1 MYRKIFLDKPFI
13 QITIPMAI
21 GIVFCYYTKL
31 NIEFIG
37 IGLVTLLSIYIFLL
51 FRNKKTNYIIYL
63 LFFVLG
69 LFLLYEKTEKS
80 VIVPY
85 IGKEVEIE
93 GVVLQLKDTE
103 EYSNIILKGE
113 YISIDGVRRNIEEKI
128 MLRVYGDLKVD
139 TGYKLIVSGIL
150 KQPKRNT
157 NPKLFNYKLYLE
169 TNDIFTIINTNDCRV
184 KILSKGNLSAGEE
197 LRKKFKNSVE
207 ETFYKYLNIEKSEL
221 MMSIMLGDMTYLDE
235 NNQIKYRDLGLA
247 HLMAISGLHIGIISA
262 FLMSLLL
269 IIGINRR
276 ISYVIT
282 VFIIWFYGYLIGFP
296 PSVLRALIMCTL
308 LFYSEIINRP
318 YDNVNTLCFAAFILL
333 IYNPLWLFN
342 VGFQLSFL
350 ATFSLMIFSKILRDK
365 FYPYRGKLCTSLY
378 GILAVQVGICPVL
391 AYYFNSISLVSVLAN
406 LLLIPIM
413 SVAVI
418 LGFMLYFASFIS
430 DFLAVILGGILNFL
444 LSIENIVSN
453 YIHLLPMGII
463 RVKSPD
469 VLEITL
475 YYIITFCLFEIIEI
489 KKFAYLI
496 KRSYFYALV
505 IFMLVFTVLP
515 LTRNQVV
522 LRFIDVGQGD
532 SMLLQTCSKNFLI
545 DTGGNLFGNFDIGRN
560 ILVPYLVKNG
570 IFTLDGVFITHFH
583 EDHAKSLPFLMDNI
597 KVKKLFIGYE
607 REENKLYS
615 DCIEGARLHH
625 IPIYK
630 INDGDTLRIGK
641 DVYIKA
647 LNPSDEVISMYKD
660 NENNLSLV
668 LLLNSFNYKTLLTG
682 DIEGEVEKLLVEKS
696 EKINFLKVPHHGSNT
711 SSSEEF
717 LDSFSPSYAF
727 IMVGN
732 NNFGHPNEDVL
743 NRYEERGIK
752 VFRTD
757 KSGLITLKI
766 TSKDYC
772 IDEFIR
778 EKDIFR
784 DIVIKYE
791 LEINMLLLYTILWY
805 IIISIDSHL
814 NEELN
819 KYDLSRFYNRY

>member
-21 GIVFCYYTKL
+21 GIVFCYYIKF
-31 NIEFIG
+31 NINFIL
-37 IGLVTLLSIYIFLL
+37 IGLAVLLSIYIFSL
-51 FRNKKTNYIIYL
+51 FRNKKTNYILYF

-69 LFLLYEKTEKS
+69 IFLMYEKTEKS

-85 IGKEVEIE
+85 IGREVQVE
-93 GVVLQLKDTE
+93 GVVLELKDTE

-113 YISIDGVRRNIEEKI
+113 YIFIDGEKRTIKEKI
-128 MLRVYGDLKVD
+128 MLKVYGDLKVD
-139 TGYKLIVSGIL
+139 TGYKLVVSGAL
-150 KQPKRNT
+150 KQAKRNT
-157 NPKLFNYKLYLE
+157 NPELFNYKLYLE
-169 TNDIFTIINTNDCRV
+169 TNDIFTTMNTNDYRV
-184 KILSKGNLSAGEE
+184 KVLSKGNLSSGEE

-207 ETFYKYLNIEKSEL
+207 ETFSKYLDVEKSEL

-262 FLMSLLL
+262 FLMSLFLAV
-269 IIGINRR
+269 GINRR
-276 ISYVIT
+276 ISYVFT
-282 VFIIWFYGYLIGFP
+282 VFLIWFYGYLVGFP
-296 PSVLRALIMCTL
+296 PSVLRSLIMCTL

-318 YDNVNTLCFAAFILL
+318 YDNVNTLLFAAFILL

-342 VGFQLSFL
+342 VGFQLSFS
-350 ATFSLMIFSKILRDK
+350 ATFSLMIFSKILKDK
-365 FYPYRGKLCTSLY
+365 FYPYRGKFYTSLF
-378 GILAVQVGICPVL
+378 GILAVQIGICPVL
-391 AYYFNSISLVSVLAN
+391 AYYFNSISVVSILAN

-413 SVAVI
+413 SIGVI
-418 LGFMLYFASFIS
+418 LGFILYLISFIS
-430 DFLAVILGGILNFL
+430 NFLAVIVGSILNFL
-444 LSIENIVSN
+444 LSIESIVSN
-453 YIHLLPMGII
+453 YIHLLPMGTI
-463 RVKSPD
+463 RVKSPNI
-469 VLEITL
+469 LEFTL
-475 YYIITFCLFEIIEI
+475 YYFIIFCLFDIIEI
-489 KKFAYLI
+489 KKYAYLI
-496 KRSYFYALV
+496 KRAYLYSLAILILAFS
-505 IFMLVFTVLP
+505 ILP
-515 LTRNQVV
+515 LYRNQVE

-532 SMLLQTCSKNFLI
+532 SILLQTGSKNFLI
-545 DTGGNLFGNFDIGRN
+545 DTGGNLFGNFDIGKN

-583 EDHAKSLPFLMDNI
+583 EDHVKSLPYLMDNI
-597 KVKKLFIGYE
+597 RVKNLFIGYE
-607 REENKLYS
+607 REENKLYCES
-615 DCIEGARLHH
+615 VERARSYH

-630 INDGDTLRIGK
+630 INDGDTLRIAK
-641 DVYIKA
+641 NVYIKV
-647 LNPSDEVISMYKD
+647 LNPSDEVISLYGD

-682 DIEGEVEKLLVEKS
+682 DIENEIEKILVEKS
-696 EKINFLKVPHHGSNT
+696 EKIDFLKVPHHGSNT
-711 SSSEEF
+711 SSCEDF
-717 LDSFSPSYAF
+717 LDSFSPSNAF

-732 NNFGHPNEDVL
+732 NNFGHPNKDVL

-766 TSKDYC
+766 TPKAYY
-772 IDEFIR
+772 IDEYIK
-778 EKDIFR
+778 EKDIFK
-784 DIVIKYE
+784 DIVIKYG

-805 IIISIDSHL
+805 IIISIDLQL